1 MKQKITLLGMLLV
14 GFSMF
19 AQTNPA
25 ITKWLQNTTA
35 FGSYYTSGN
44 STPIA
49 MTVLSNC
56 QQVRFNTTDVYINA
70 TGIPAYPTGIFSGD
84 GNTNLAG
91 DSSGVD
97 YFFNQESPYKFP
109 PLIICDDSKR
119 INLNADGR
127 PSSL

>member
-1 MKQKITLLGMLLV
+1 MIKKITLSGILLV

-19 AQTNPA
+19 AQTNPI

-56 QQVRFNTTDVYINA
+56 QQVRFNTTDVYI
-70 TGIPAYPTGIFSGD
+70 GSI
-84 GNTNLAG
+84 
-91 DSSGVD
+91 
-97 YFFNQESPYKFP
+97 K
-109 PLIICDDSKR
+109 
-119 INLNADGR
+119 
-127 PSSL
+127 